1 MEESISLLIV
11 DDEEEIREGISR
23 MIPWADHGICL
34 AALAANGREAWQCIQ
49 DLHPDL
55 MLLDIRM
62 PVMNGLE
69 LLEKTAALE
78 KRPRAIILSGF
89 DDFSY
94 CQKAIKL
101 GATDYLLKPCQPTE
115 ILAAVLKLKEAV
127 LTARIENAFLERLR
141 GQFRE
146 NLELLREKLILCLV
160 GTEQPNLEVGHQKWF
175 LYEMD
180 LPPVRI
186 GVAVVRI
193 QRQKYSGEALEL
205 NKLMVRNLTLEL
217 LREAPRINCFSCD
230 HNDDLLILWEN
241 DAIPKNTFKD
251 RMEQLRRMI
260 ENRFDFVVT
269 VGIGETAATLAELCY
284 AYQTALQAVEYSF
297 WAGANRILDCQEIE
311 SLDPAAPARL
321 SYPAAEEAAILQSIR
336 THDSERFKQALA
348 DFFLTLTQDCTV
360 AEDARQYAQ
369 RILTALICSVYHVC
383 VERGL
388 DCDKIFGPGLKIL
401 DELNRL
407 DTLEAIK
414 TRLDVCFQQILNQTP
429 VHKSSWKVVIKA
441 MQYMDEHFREDLSLE
456 TVAGQVFISPG
467 YLSTLFKQE
476 LQKNFVDTLHEIR
489 VARAKEIL
497 RQTRVKVYE
506 VAANV
511 GYHDEKYFSQI
522 FKKIT
527 GMTPNQYREAV
538 TRE

>member
-1 MEESISLLIV
+1 MEENVSLLIV

-23 MIPWADHGICL
+23 AIPWEEHGVRL
-34 AALAANGREAWQCIQ
+34 SGLAANGREAWEKIRDCR
-49 DLHPDL
+49 PDL

-69 LLEKTAALE
+69 LLDKLASLE
-78 KRPRAIILSGF
+78 QRPRVVILSGF

-94 CQKAIKL
+94 CQQAIKQ
-101 GATDYLLKPCQPTE
+101 GASDYLLKPCQPKE
-115 ILAAVLKLKEAV
+115 ILAAVLKIKEAV
-127 LTARIENAFLERLR
+127 LKARAETALYQSLR

-160 GTEQPNLEVGHQKWF
+160 GAEQPNLEVGHQKWF

-186 GVAVVRI
+186 GAAVVRI

-217 LREAPRINCFSCD
+217 LREEPRINCFACD

-241 DAIPKNTFKD
+241 EAIPKNTFKD
-251 RMEQLRRMI
+251 RMEQLRRII

-311 SLDPAAPARL
+311 PFDAAAPATL
-321 SYPAAEEAAILQSIR
+321 SYPTAEEAAILQSIR
-336 THDSERFKQALA
+336 TNDSERVQQTLA

-360 AEDARQYAQ
+360 ADDAKQYAQ

-407 DTLEAIK
+407 DTLAAIK

-429 VHKSSWKVVIKA
+429 THKSSWKIVIKA

-456 TVAGQVFISPG
+456 TVAAQVFISPG
-467 YLSTLFKQE
+467 YLSTLF
-476 LQKNFVDTLHEIR
+476 
-489 VARAKEIL
+489 
-497 RQTRVKVYE
+497 
-506 VAANV
+506 
-511 GYHDEKYFSQI
+511 
-522 FKKIT
+522 
-527 GMTPNQYREAV
+527 
-538 TRE
+538 